1 MKTIFSNAVN
11 AIKTNPQASVNPYQ
25 DASQKNLEQDDN
37 ENQASQSILQRIQLN
52 KKHAKAAKSIS
63 LRKGEFNEFDS
74 SRIQKKVI
82 QKDLRKVL
90 SRGSDSNND
99 WKHDNEFN
107 PENTTGGRFSVSLRN
122 LSNTLTEEALR
133 DVILDDRSILDM
145 NVRNSLCP
153 NRPYF

>member
-1 MKTIFSNAVN
+1 MKTIFSHAVN
-11 AIKTNPQASVNPYQ
+11 AIKTNPQPAINPYQ
-25 DASQKNLEQDDN
+25 DASQTNLEQNNN

-52 KKHAKAAKSIS
+52 KKNTKAPKSIS

-90 SRGSDSNND
+90 SRGSDSHND

-107 PENTTGGRFSVSLRN
+107 PDNNTVEGRFTVSLRN
-122 LSNTLTEEALR
+122 LSNSLTEEALR
-133 DVILDDRSILDM
+133 DVILDDRSILEM
-145 NVRNSLCP
+145 NVGIFSHSQSL
-153 NRPYF
+153 